1 VLITGALAAAWLWQP
16 SAVENGSKGAM
27 LIAPSVL
34 GVDDCIAPP
43 DGATAAQ
50 GAPARSCT
58 GENGSAAALVE
69 SALQRLQPIPPEA
82 DVGFPLGYTLTVP
95 LLRLFRAK
103 GND

>member
-1 VLITGALAAAWLWQP
+1 MPSAAHTSTTPPQRRPIALVGAAVLITGALAAAWLWQP

-69 SALQRLQPIPPEA
+69 SALQRLQPIPP
-82 DVGFPLGYTLTVP
+82 
-95 LLRLFRAK
+95 
-103 GND
+103 